1 MATVTALEFQQRNKE
16 RVNVYLDGEYA
27 FSLTAI
33 EAARLHK
40 GQILTDIEIKELK
53 NEDEIQ
59 RAVDSA
65 ARFLAHRPRSEAE
78 VRQNLSKKQFPVT
91 VVDAALEKLRKLG
104 YLDDFAFARY
114 WLENRS
120 AFNPR
125 GPRAIQYE
133 LQQKGVS
140 REIVE
145 QVLEGF
151 ESYDAAYRAAAS
163 KAKRMQGL
171 DQQTFRVKLGSFL
184 QRRGFSFSTNR
195 DVIEQLMNELVEDNP
210 EFFIQDDN

>member
-1 MATVTALEFQQRNKE
+1 MATITALEFQQRNKE

-33 EAARLHK
+33 EAARLSK
-40 GQILTDIEIKELK
+40 GQHLTDLEITELK
-53 NEDEIQ
+53 NEDGIQ

-78 VRQNLSKKQFPVT
+78 VRQNLSKKKFPET
-91 VVDAALEKLRKLG
+91 VVEVALEKLRKLG
-104 YLDDFAFARY
+104 YLDDVAFARY
-114 WLENRS
+114 WLDNRNT
-120 AFNPR
+120 FNPR

-140 REIVE
+140 RTIIEE
-145 QVLEGF
+145 VLDGF
-151 ESYDAAYRAAAS
+151 ESFDAAYRAAAS

-171 DQQTFRVKLGSFL
+171 DRQTFRAKIGSFL

-210 EFFIQDDN
+210 EFFIQDDS